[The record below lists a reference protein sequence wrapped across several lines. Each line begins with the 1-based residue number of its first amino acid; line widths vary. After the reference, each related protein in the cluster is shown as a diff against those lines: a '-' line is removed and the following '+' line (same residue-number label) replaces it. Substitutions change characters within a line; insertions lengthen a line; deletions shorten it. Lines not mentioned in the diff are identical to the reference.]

1 MNLPI
6 DLSMKTMT
14 NKVSVGAYDRLRE
27 LAEKHGF
34 KIQDVLSACILH
46 MPEDKLVKVLTE
58 QQKKLDTLP
67 KPMKAML
74 KNIDKLSEKDR
85 AMLRDMLS

>member
-27 LAEKHGF
+27 LADKHGF

>member
-58 QQKKLDTLP
+58 QQKKLDNLP